1 MTELFNYKFDDLFN
15 PTLKALHHLGGSAS
29 VVEIENYVIEL
40 LKLSEEQISEIHRGT
55 TTKLNYRLRWAR
67 NYLKNFGL
75 LENSE
80 RGVWILTPKGL
91 KTDEV
96 DPKVVSRKVREVNKK
111 RRKEKQPETESESD
125 LELEPTELT
134 TEASSDFEEE
144 NEITWKDELL
154 QKIKG
159 ISPVSF
165 ERLCQRI
172 LRELGF
178 QNVEVTGKPNDGGI
192 DGKGILQLGGILSF
206 HVVFQAKRYKETVSP
221 SVIRDFRGS
230 MSANV
235 DKGLIITT
243 GRFTREARKEAQRD
257 GALPID
263 LIDGDSLAEKLK
275 ELRLGI
281 QIELVEKV
289 NVDMNW
295 YDNI

>member
-1 MTELFNYKFDDLFN
+1 MAEFNYKFSDLFN

-29 VVEIENYVIEL
+29 ISEIEDFVIEYL
-40 LKLSEEQISEIHRGT
+40 NLTEEQISEIHRGT

-80 RGVWILTPKGL
+80 RGIWVLTPKGL
-91 KTDEV
+91 KTDEA
-96 DPKVVSRKVREVNKK
+96 DPKIVARKVRELNRNK
-111 RRKEKQPETESESD
+111 RKEKKSD
-125 LELEPTELT
+125 EIELT
-134 TEASSDFEEE
+134 TENHSDIEEE
-144 NEITWKDELL
+144 NEVTWKEELL
-154 QKIKG
+154 EKIKT
-159 ISPVSF
+159 ISAASF

-263 LIDGDSLAEKLK
+263 LIDGELLAEKLK
-275 ELRLGI
+275 ELKLGI
-281 QIELVEKV
+281 QVELVEKV
-289 NVDMNW
+289 NLNMDW
-295 YDNI
+295 YDNL

>member
-1 MTELFNYKFDDLFN
+1 MTERFKYKFNDLFN
-15 PTLKALHHLGGSAS
+15 PTLKALHSLGGSAS
-29 VVEIENYVIEL
+29 VSEIEDFVVEL
-40 LKLSEEQISEIHRGT
+40 LNLTEEEIGDIHRGT

-67 NYLKNFGL
+67 NYLKNYGL

-80 RGVWILTPKGL
+80 RGVWALTPKGL

-96 DPKVVSRKVREVNKK
+96 DPKVVGRKVRELNKK
-111 RRKEKQPETESESD
+111 KRKAKQSESID
-125 LELEPTELT
+125 IINE
-134 TEASSDFEEE
+134 SSDETEE
-144 NEITWKDELL
+144 NEITWKEELL
-154 QKIKG
+154 NKIKD
-159 ISPVSF
+159 ISPAGF
-165 ERLCQRI
+165 ERLCQRF

-192 DGKGILQLGGILSF
+192 DGKGILRLGGILSF

-235 DKGLIITT
+235 DKGLVITT

-275 ELRLGI
+275 ELKMGI
-281 QIELVEKV
+281 QVEFVEKV
-289 NVDMNW
+289 NVNINW
-295 YDNI
+295 YDSI